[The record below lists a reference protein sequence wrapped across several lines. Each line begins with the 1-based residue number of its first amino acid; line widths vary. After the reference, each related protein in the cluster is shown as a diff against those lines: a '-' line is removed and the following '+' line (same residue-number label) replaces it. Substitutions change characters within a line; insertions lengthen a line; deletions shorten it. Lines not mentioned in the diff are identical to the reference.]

1 MKFNKSKPWI
11 LHLGQGN
18 PGYVYSLWDESLESN
33 LMERDL
39 GMLADSKGTAV
50 CPGSPKGQLHPG
62 VHHAQHCHRE
72 KGGVVL
78 LCSLGTATGPEGT
91 AWSCVRGGIRGGRDR
106 ICTREWWAWNRLPG
120 AAGTAPS
127 AGVQGVFGHHYHRI
141 GFWMI
146 LHGTRSWT

>member
-1 MKFNKSKPWI
+1 MCTVFGMRVWRATSWKEIWGFW
-11 LHLGQGN
+11 LTARGQQCA
-18 PGYVYSLWDESLESN
+18 
-33 LMERDL
+33 
-39 GMLADSKGTAV
+39 LAAQKD
-50 CPGSPKGQLHPG
+50 PG

-141 GFWMI
+141 WFWMI